1 MVLLGHTTM
10 TTPKNKATKQTAAA
24 KTMKPE
30 PTAAELLSQIEAL
43 ARKLKTLGGGTGA
56 CFSYRDHGV
65 TILCACQ
72 NVRDRMS
79 GKDF

>member
-1 MVLLGHTTM
+1 MQGHTTM
-10 TTPKNKATKQTAAA
+10 TPTKKQTNK
-24 KTMKPE
+24 KTADATNTQPE
-30 PTAAELLSQIEAL
+30 PTAAEILSQIEAL

-72 NVRDRMS
+72 NVRDRMN